1 MRGGI
6 EHEANLF
13 AMELLMPREMLL
25 ADLDKVGDFNI
36 EDETT
41 IKKLAKRYRVSE
53 AVMFYRICTL
63 DRWT

>member
-6 EHEANLF
+6 EEEANIF
-13 AMELLMPREMLL
+13 AMELLMPRELLL
-25 ADLDKVGDFNI
+25 ADLDKVGNFDI
-36 EDETT
+36 EDDRT
-41 IKKLAKRYRVSE
+41 IKLLAKRYRVSE